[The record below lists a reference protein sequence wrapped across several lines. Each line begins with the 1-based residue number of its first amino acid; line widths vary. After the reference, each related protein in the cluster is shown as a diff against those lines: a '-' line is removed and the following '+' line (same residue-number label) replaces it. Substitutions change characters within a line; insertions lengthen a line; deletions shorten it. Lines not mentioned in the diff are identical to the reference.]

1 MFDPS
6 VADGCVPFFRTA
18 LARDAAA
25 RHHTAAG
32 MLAAWQA
39 IFVPVPR
46 TAPDDADQ
54 RAARATAGTPLTEAG
69 LSARAL
75 SALEPYGVATA
86 GDLAAVDPVRL
97 NRLSGVAEAT
107 RREVK
112 ARARLWRQ
120 TLAAGVRPVRPAPA
134 AGTLADPAGAAAL
147 LSARAG
153 KTGSNRRRAAGL
165 VLGLDGELDPFATQA
180 EIGGALGLTRGRV
193 AQLVPELQDRWAS
206 DDGTRGLLDA
216 VAGLARDTVARLGG
230 VATVGELA
238 DGVLAHLPP
247 CEDEAR
253 GGRLAAGLVRV
264 ALERVDAL
272 ARAAARVAPR
282 RTG

>member
-1 MFDPS
+1 
-6 VADGCVPFFRTA
+6 
-18 LARDAAA
+18 
-25 RHHTAAG
+25 

-39 IFVPVPR
+39 IFAPVPR

-54 RAARATAGTPLTEAG
+54 RAARASASTPLTEAG

-134 AGTLADPAGAAAL
+134 AGALPDPAGAAAL

-153 KTGSNRRRAAGL
+153 KAGSNRRRTAGL
-165 VLGLDGELDPFATQA
+165 VLGLDGDLDPFATQA
-180 EIGGALGLTRGRV
+180 EIGGALGLTRGRI
-193 AQLVPELQDRWAS
+193 AQLVPEL
-206 DDGTRGLLDA
+206 
-216 VAGLARDTVARLGG
+216 
-230 VATVGELA
+230 
-238 DGVLAHLPP
+238 
-247 CEDEAR
+247 
-253 GGRLAAGLVRV
+253 
-264 ALERVDAL
+264 
-272 ARAAARVAPR
+272 
-282 RTG
+282 